1 MSLQEVRD
9 LVIIIAG
16 AIAIL
21 MLLVGLVLT
30 IVIGVATRALIGAAQ
45 HLINEQVAPV
55 VASAR
60 GTVENVKGTSSFI
73 SEILVSPIIR
83 LYGFVMRIRRILAVL
98 TGFMRR
104 GQREQ
109 DVEQAE

>member
-21 MLLVGLVLT
+21 LLFAGLVLT
-30 IVIGVATRALIGAAQ
+30 VVIGVATRALIGAAQ

-55 VASAR
+55 VESAR
-60 GTVENVKGTSSFI
+60 GTVETVKGTSSFI
-73 SEILVSPIIR
+73 TEIVVSPIIR
-83 LYGFVMRIRRILAVL
+83 LYGFIMRVRRILAVL
-98 TGFMRR
+98 TGFVRR
-104 GQREQ
+104 ERGEQ
-109 DVEQAE
+109 ETEQAE